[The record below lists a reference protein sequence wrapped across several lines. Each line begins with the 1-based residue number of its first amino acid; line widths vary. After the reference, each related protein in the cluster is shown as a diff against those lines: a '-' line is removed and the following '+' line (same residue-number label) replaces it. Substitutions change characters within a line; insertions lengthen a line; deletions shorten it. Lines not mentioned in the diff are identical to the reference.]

1 MMPSSSKLIKK
12 IAKSLLTAFL
22 LINLALTISAFQFDS
37 QNAHA
42 SISTRAT
49 SSLIA
54 QSPISD
60 LDSVGGQK
68 GLPNFVIDRH
78 SQAPIGTADTPG
90 VGTIGSI
97 AYVTI
102 DIVKFIMSTVAFV
115 MIVVIAIKLVV
126 GGSDEE
132 TVTKAKKG
140 LAVAILG
147 LLVIQLADILVKKV
161 FFGEGS
167 TAGTILSDET
177 SAEEF
182 ALEGVAEL
190 SGIIGMVQVA
200 LGAVAVLVIII
211 NGIRIMVTG
220 TEEENRKKGL
230 KNIGFAAG
238 GLILVVLS
246 DFIVRAIVF
255 PDQGA
260 SLPSGED
267 AKKLFV
273 MITNFISGFVAT
285 ISFVMFLYAG
295 YTYVAAGS
303 EETAREKVKK
313 LLLGA
318 VIGLILAL
326 GAYAITNTLI
336 TFQEDNEFIPT
347 EQFTEDQPQVGQ

>member
-1 MMPSSSKLIKK
+1 M
-12 IAKSLLTAFL
+12 
-22 LINLALTISAFQFDS
+22 
-37 QNAHA
+37 
-42 SISTRAT
+42 
-49 SSLIA
+49 
-54 QSPISD
+54 
-60 LDSVGGQK
+60 
-68 GLPNFVIDRH
+68 
-78 SQAPIGTADTPG
+78 
-90 VGTIGSI
+90 
-97 AYVTI
+97 
-102 DIVKFIMSTVAFV
+102 
-115 MIVVIAIKLVV
+115 
-126 GGSDEE
+126 
-132 TVTKAKKG
+132 
-140 LAVAILG
+140 
-147 LLVIQLADILVKKV
+147 KKV